1 MSADSSFFAVDLF
14 HHVMDNYHISW
25 LENFDFFGIHLP
37 HWFSKFMLL
46 ELLVAGLIL
55 LIYLPIARKARTGAT
70 PHGFF
75 WNTFEVLLTFVR
87 DKIAKPTIGEH
98 DADRFVPFLWTI
110 FLFVLFSNLLGM
122 FPGLGSPTGALSV
135 TAVLALFA
143 FVVIHGSAIR
153 KMGFFGYVKSQIPHG
168 MNPAIG
174 LFIGAIEIMAH
185 FIKGTVL
192 AVRLFAN
199 MFAGHLV
206 LASIL
211 GFIAMAKYASMFL
224 FWPVTAGSVA
234 LVIGCSLLELFVAFL
249 QAYVF
254 TFLTS
259 LFVGMALHPA
269 H

>member
-1 MSADSSFFAVDLF
+1 MMADSALFADLF
-14 HHVMDNYHISW
+14 HHVIDSNHIGW
-25 LENFDFFGIHLP
+25 FETFEHFGIHLP
-37 HWFSKFMLL
+37 PWLSKFMLL
-46 ELLVAGLIL
+46 ELVAAGLIL
-55 LIYLPIARKARTGAT
+55 LIYLPIGRKAREGGS
-70 PHGFF
+70 PRGLL
-75 WNTFEVLLTFVR
+75 WNTFEVLLVFVR

-98 DADRFVPFLWTI
+98 DADRFVPFLWTL
-110 FLFVLFSNLLGM
+110 FLFILFCNLLGM
-122 FPGLGSPTGALSV
+122 VPGLGSPTGALAV

-153 KMGFFGYVKSQIPHG
+153 KMGFFGYLKSQVPHG
-168 MNPAIG
+168 MNP
-174 LFIGAIEIMAH
+174 FIAYFIAAIEILAH

-206 LASIL
+206 LASLL
-211 GFIAMAKYASMFL
+211 GFITMVKYASVFL
-224 FWPVTAGSVA
+224 SAPVTVGSVA
-234 LVIGCSLLELFVAFL
+234 LVVGVSLLELFVAFL